1 MTPLEARKQLD
12 RVDAGGRVS
21 QYVATAAL
29 NDVAGLRY
37 EYAAQVW
44 RPLLGKWLFSGPLGL
59 WETPHRARW
68 YALRATAERMAQ
80 DKYPDQ
86 QIRVVSR
93 SYSQPAPVSE
103 PA

>member
-1 MTPLEARKQLD
+1 MTPLEAKAQLD

-21 QYVATAAL
+21 QDVATAAL
-29 NDVAGLRY
+29 NEVAGLRY

-44 RPLLGKWLFSGPLGL
+44 RPLLEKWLFSGPSGLG
-59 WETPHRARW
+59 ENPRRARW
-68 YALRATAERMAQ
+68 YALQATAERMAQ

-103 PA
+103 SA